1 MKAVKLLSSI
11 TRPAEVLLS
20 RVPFIGKFAII
31 SVAFLMPAFIGVG
44 VMYNKLNNDVRLV
57 ERKQARL
64 QYIPEMYD
72 LSKAISAARLQQ
84 YRSQNVQDPAVRNA
98 VKQLE
103 NQANKFVSS
112 VPPLDQV
119 MTQSAAQLR
128 GTVNAV
134 GRATVE
140 NIDPYAKAAAQ
151 AIAITDV
158 IASSA
163 DLFVEDAPTSYLY
176 GDLMGQLTIPLAEN
190 ISVLHTYSVGAAGRN
205 WAPAEKE
212 QVLKYLAATRSSY
225 TAFMRGYERLQARSV
240 SNPGLDANVKQIKS
254 LDTLLN
260 NVERRLNGM
269 ESDPMATGNDKPW
282 RAVLDNV
289 YATGANIKPILDQAF
304 RESHDA
310 RKDVMNSVLALY
322 AIAAA
327 LSFYLLLSF
336 YTGLANGLRRLSVRL
351 NKFSAGDFAPTKDGD
366 FTRDEM
372 GTVLT
377 NADAVANKL
386 SQLIG
391 KAQTSGMVLFQT
403 SKHIA
408 AGTSEL
414 ARKTDQQ
421 SVALLKV
428 RERMHDLTG
437 TVRQNV
443 ENAST
448 ASRLAN
454 DAASVA
460 KDGGETMSE
469 VVFAMTSMRSSS
481 ERVAEIVRVIQEIAA
496 RTDILAINATIEA
509 ARAGEAGK
517 GFSVVAN
524 EVRKLSV
531 RSAMAAQE
539 IQTLVIAQNQQVNSS
554 SDTIVA
560 AKEKL
565 DLIVKSTQR
574 VNAIMGAIASASKEQ
589 DTGITATNESVL
601 LMQHITKIN
610 DQLVKA
616 TAKTSKVLQQRADAL
631 RHDMGEFT
639 IDAAQRKQEEVGS
652 FFEPPQ
658 KAVARQ
664 PAAPVAQPTNGD
676 VFQQKGS
683 TPLQPG
689 AKPNEFEQF

>member
-1 MKAVKLLSSI
+1 MKALQVLSSI

-84 YRSQNVQDPAVRNA
+84 FRVGNAQDNQVRSAI
-98 VKQLE
+98 KQVDAE
-103 NQANKFVSS
+103 TNKFMAMVQPS
-112 VPPLDQV
+112 DNV
-119 MTQSAAQLR
+119 MVQAAAQLR
-128 GTVNAV
+128 GSVNALN
-134 GRATVE
+134 RPNNDNLDA
-140 NIDPYAKAAAQ
+140 YAKAAQ
-151 AIAITDV
+151 QTIAITDV
-158 IASSA
+158 IASSS

-190 ISVLHTYSVGAAGRN
+190 VAVLHTYALGANNRGWSNVER
-205 WAPAEKE
+205 E
-212 QVLKYLAATRSSY
+212 QVIKYVAATRSSY
-225 TAFMRGYERLQARSV
+225 TAFLRGYERLQARNV
-240 SNPGLDANVKQIKS
+240 SNATIDASVKRVKGLDILLENVDRRLANVEPAGV
-254 LDTLLN
+254 LYD
-260 NVERRLNGM
+260 
-269 ESDPMATGNDKPW
+269 DKAW
-282 RAVLDNV
+282 RTVLDSV
-289 YATGANIKPILDQAF
+289 YATGAAVTPVLEQAF
-304 RESHDA
+304 RESYDA
-310 RKDVMNSVLALY
+310 RRDVMNSVMALY
-322 AIAAA
+322 ATAAA

-336 YTGLANGLRRLSVRL
+336 YAGLANGLQRLSVRL
-351 NKFSAGDFAPTKDGD
+351 RKFSAGDFAPTEDGD
-366 FTRDEM
+366 FTRDEL
-372 GTVLT
+372 GQVLV
-377 NADAVANKL
+377 NADKVADDL
-386 SQLIG
+386 SKLIG
-391 KAQTSGMVLFQT
+391 RAQTSGVVLFQT
-403 SKHIA
+403 SKHIV

-421 SVALLKV
+421 AVALHKV

-454 DAASVA
+454 ESAEVA
-460 KDGGETMSE
+460 RDGGLTMND
-469 VVFAMTSMRSSS
+469 VVSAMTSMRSSS
-481 ERVAEIVRVIQEIAA
+481 ERVGEIVRVIQEIAA

-539 IQTLVIAQNQQVNSS
+539 IQTLVIAQNEQVNTSA
-554 SDTIVA
+554 DTILA
-560 AKEKL
+560 AKETL
-565 DLIVKSTQR
+565 DKIVRSTQR
-574 VNAIMGAIASASKEQ
+574 VKSIMGAIASASQEQ

-601 LMQHITKIN
+601 LMQQITKIN

-631 RHDMGEFT
+631 RHDMGQFT
-639 IDAAQRKQEEVGS
+639 IDVTQRKQEEVGA
-652 FFEPPQ
+652 FFDAPKPG
-658 KAVARQ
+658 KAAQTTGRN
-664 PAAPVAQPTNGD
+664 APNAGT
-676 VFQQKGS
+676 VFQSKGS
-683 TPLQPG
+683 TPLQPD
-689 AKPNEFEQF
+689 AKTNEFEQF

>member
-1 MKAVKLLSSI
+1 MKALQVLSSI

-84 YRSQNVQDPAVRNA
+84 FRVGNAQDNQVRSAI
-98 VKQLE
+98 KQVDAE
-103 NQANKFVSS
+103 TNKFMAMVHPS
-112 VPPLDQV
+112 DNV
-119 MTQSAAQLR
+119 MVQAAAQLR
-128 GTVNAV
+128 GSVNALN
-134 GRATVE
+134 RPNNDNLDA
-140 NIDPYAKAAAQ
+140 YAKAAQQ

-158 IASSA
+158 IASSS

-190 ISVLHTYSVGAAGRN
+190 VAVLHTYALGANNRGWSNTER
-205 WAPAEKE
+205 E
-212 QVLKYLAATRSSY
+212 QVIKYVAATRSSY
-225 TAFMRGYERLQARSV
+225 TAFLRGYERLQARNV
-240 SNPGLDANVKQIKS
+240 SNATIDASVKRVKGLDILLENVDRRLANVEPAGV
-254 LDTLLN
+254 LYD
-260 NVERRLNGM
+260 
-269 ESDPMATGNDKPW
+269 DKAW
-282 RAVLDNV
+282 RSVLDSV
-289 YATGANIKPILDQAF
+289 YATGAAVTPVLEQAF
-304 RESHDA
+304 RESYDA
-310 RKDVMNSVLALY
+310 RRDVMNSVMALY
-322 AIAAA
+322 ATAAA

-336 YTGLANGLRRLSVRL
+336 YAGLAGGLQRLSVRL
-351 NKFSAGDFAPTKDGD
+351 RKFSAGDFAPTEDGD
-366 FTRDEM
+366 FTRDEL
-372 GTVLT
+372 GQVLI
-377 NADAVANKL
+377 NADKVADDL
-386 SQLIG
+386 SKLIG
-391 KAQTSGMVLFQT
+391 RAQTSGVVLFQT
-403 SKHIA
+403 SKHIV

-421 SVALLKV
+421 AVALHKV

-454 DAASVA
+454 ESAEVA
-460 KDGGETMSE
+460 RDGGLTMND
-469 VVFAMTSMRSSS
+469 VVSAMTSMRSSS
-481 ERVAEIVRVIQEIAA
+481 ERVGEIVRVIQEIAA

-539 IQTLVIAQNQQVNSS
+539 IQTLVIAQNEQVNSS
-554 SDTIVA
+554 ADTILA
-560 AKEKL
+560 AKETL
-565 DLIVKSTQR
+565 DKIVRSTQR
-574 VNAIMGAIASASKEQ
+574 VKSIMGAIASASQEQ

-601 LMQHITKIN
+601 LMQQITKIN

-631 RHDMGEFT
+631 RHDMGQFT
-639 IDAAQRKQEEVGS
+639 IDVTQRKQEEVGA
-652 FFEPPQ
+652 FFDAP
-658 KAVARQ
+658 KAGKTTQTAARST
-664 PAAPVAQPTNGD
+664 PNAGT
-676 VFQQKGS
+676 VFQSKGA
-683 TPLQPG
+683 TPLQPD
-689 AKPNEFEQF
+689 AKTNEFEQF

>member
-1 MKAVKLLSSI
+1 MKALQVLSSI

-72 LSKAISAARLQQ
+72 LSKAISAARMQQ
-84 YRSQNVQDPAVRNA
+84 FRVGSAQDNQVRSA
-98 VKQLE
+98 VKQVDAE
-103 NQANKFVSS
+103 TNKFVAMVQPS
-112 VPPLDQV
+112 DNV
-119 MTQSAAQLR
+119 MVQAAAQLR
-128 GTVNAV
+128 GSVNALN
-134 GRATVE
+134 RPNNDNLDA
-140 NIDPYAKAAAQ
+140 YAKAAQQ

-158 IASSA
+158 IASSS

-190 ISVLHTYSVGAAGRN
+190 IAVLHTYALGASNRGWSNVER
-205 WAPAEKE
+205 E
-212 QVLKYLAATRSSY
+212 QVIKYVAAARSSY
-225 TAFMRGYERLQARSV
+225 TAFLRGYERLQARNV
-240 SNPGLDANVKQIKS
+240 SNASIDASVKRVKGLDILLENVDRRLANVEPAGV
-254 LDTLLN
+254 LYD
-260 NVERRLNGM
+260 
-269 ESDPMATGNDKPW
+269 DKAW
-282 RAVLDNV
+282 RSVLDGV
-289 YATGANIKPILDQAF
+289 YATGAAVTPVLEQAF
-304 RESHDA
+304 RESYDA
-310 RKDVMNSVLALY
+310 RRDVMNSVMALY
-322 AIAAA
+322 ATAAA

-336 YTGLANGLRRLSVRL
+336 YAGLAGGLQRLSVRL
-351 NKFSAGDFAPTKDGD
+351 RKFSAGDFAPTKDGD

-372 GTVLT
+372 GQVLI
-377 NADAVANKL
+377 NADKVADDL
-386 SQLIG
+386 SKLIG
-391 KAQTSGMVLFQT
+391 RAQTSGVVLFQT
-403 SKHIA
+403 SKHIV

-421 SVALLKV
+421 AVALHKV

-454 DAASVA
+454 ESAEVA
-460 KDGGETMSE
+460 RDGGLTMND
-469 VVFAMTSMRSSS
+469 VVSAMTSMRSSS
-481 ERVAEIVRVIQEIAA
+481 ERVGEIVRVIQEIAA

-539 IQTLVIAQNQQVNSS
+539 IQTLVIAQNEQVNSS
-554 SDTIVA
+554 ADTILA
-560 AKEKL
+560 AKETL
-565 DLIVKSTQR
+565 DKIVRSTQR
-574 VNAIMGAIASASKEQ
+574 VKSIMSAIASASQEQ
-589 DTGITATNESVL
+589 DTGITATNDSVL
-601 LMQHITKIN
+601 LMQQITKIN

-631 RHDMGEFT
+631 RHDMGQFT
-639 IDAAQRKQEEVGS
+639 IDVTQSKQEEVGV
-652 FFEPPQ
+652 FFE
-658 KAVARQ
+658 
-664 PAAPVAQPTNGD
+664 APKPGKSTQSGGRNTPNATGA
-676 VFQQKGS
+676 VFQSKGS
-683 TPLQPG
+683 TPLQPD
-689 AKPNEFEQF
+689 AKPNAFEQF

>member
-1 MKAVKLLSSI
+1 MKALQVLSSI

-84 YRSQNVQDPAVRNA
+84 FRVGNAQDNQVRSAI
-98 VKQLE
+98 KQVDAE
-103 NQANKFVSS
+103 TNKFMAMVHPS
-112 VPPLDQV
+112 DNV
-119 MTQSAAQLR
+119 MVQAAAQLR
-128 GTVNAV
+128 GSVNALN
-134 GRATVE
+134 RPSNDNLDA
-140 NIDPYAKAAAQ
+140 YAKAAQ
-151 AIAITDV
+151 QTIAITDV
-158 IASSA
+158 IASSS

-190 ISVLHTYSVGAAGRN
+190 VAVLHTYALGANNRGWSNTER
-205 WAPAEKE
+205 E
-212 QVLKYLAATRSSY
+212 QVIKYVAATRSSY
-225 TAFMRGYERLQARSV
+225 TAFLRGYERLQARNV
-240 SNPGLDANVKQIKS
+240 SNATIDASVKRVKG
-254 LDTLLN
+254 LDTLLEN
-260 NVERRLNGM
+260 VDRRLANVEPAGILY
-269 ESDPMATGNDKPW
+269 DDKAW
-282 RAVLDNV
+282 RSVLDSV
-289 YATGANIKPILDQAF
+289 YATGAAVTPVLEQAF
-304 RESHDA
+304 RESYDA
-310 RKDVMNSVLALY
+310 RRDVMNSVMALY
-322 AIAAA
+322 ATAAA

-336 YTGLANGLRRLSVRL
+336 YAGLAGGLQRLSVRL
-351 NKFSAGDFAPTKDGD
+351 RKFSAGDFAPTEDGD
-366 FTRDEM
+366 FTRDEL
-372 GTVLT
+372 GQVLI
-377 NADAVANKL
+377 NADKVADDL
-386 SQLIG
+386 SKLIG
-391 KAQTSGMVLFQT
+391 RAQTSGVVLFQT
-403 SKHIA
+403 SKHIV

-421 SVALLKV
+421 AVALHKV

-454 DAASVA
+454 ESAEVA
-460 KDGGETMSE
+460 RDGGLTMND
-469 VVFAMTSMRSSS
+469 VVSAMTSMRSSS
-481 ERVAEIVRVIQEIAA
+481 ERVGEIVRVIQEIAA

-539 IQTLVIAQNQQVNSS
+539 IQTLVIAQNEQVNSS
-554 SDTIVA
+554 ADTILA
-560 AKEKL
+560 AKETL
-565 DLIVKSTQR
+565 DKIVRSTQR
-574 VNAIMGAIASASKEQ
+574 VKSIMGAIASASQEQ

-601 LMQHITKIN
+601 LMQQITKIN

-631 RHDMGEFT
+631 RHDMGQFT
-639 IDAAQRKQEEVGS
+639 IDVTQRKQEEVGA
-652 FFEPPQ
+652 FFDAP
-658 KAVARQ
+658 KAGKTTQTAARST
-664 PAAPVAQPTNGD
+664 PNAGT
-676 VFQQKGS
+676 VFQSKGA
-683 TPLQPG
+683 TPLQPD
-689 AKPNEFEQF
+689 AKTNEFEQF